1 MDYKDEMMQVETH
14 SLFAIL
20 ALLACIL
27 VIRAGFKKSQAHGI
41 AGIGAVSLAL
51 YLYFT
56 VPAAATII
64 TILFSAFLLIGLVG
78 VVKEIL

>member
-1 MDYKDEMMQVETH
+1 MDYRHEQMADETGA
-14 SLFAIL
+14 LFAIL
-20 ALLACIL
+20 ALLVCIL

-41 AGIGAVSLAL
+41 AGIGAVGLVL

-56 VPAAATII
+56 IPAAATVI

-78 VVKEIL
+78 IIKEIL